1 VTNAVPDE
9 IAFMDGVG
17 ALPRDNG
24 ELVFNAPWEGRAFA
38 LAVALVERLDL
49 PWDAFRH
56 RLMDA
61 IAQDPDRLYYENWAA
76 ALESLVLSL
85 ELTTSEALDAATPT
99 ERLPL

>member
-1 VTNAVPDE
+1 MTNAIPDE
-9 IAFMDGVG
+9 IAFMDGVS

-49 PWDAFRH
+49 PWDTFRQ

-61 IAQDPDRLYYENWAA
+61 IAQDPDRPYYESWAI
-76 ALESLVLSL
+76 ALEGLVLSL
-85 ELTTSEALDAATPT
+85 ELTTPDALDAATPT
-99 ERLPL
+99 ERAPL